1 MHVLPKWTEKRC
13 KISSS
18 IFNVCWPRPSLMSTM
33 WWRSTQLKGTRDQL
47 LPFKKIQTTE
57 ELKRKGKIQ
66 WTQGKEKI
74 EEGHEWNEVAGGP
87 GIQKFL
93 STFTAHNIERKT
105 KLLAISWRKCH
116 NKSFHA
122 SLLVDLHAL
131 QRPQAKNWE
140 KTKADRKKRERERER
155 ERERDQM
162 GLPRELCCRSCSARS
177 THAPAAARSGPTTF
191 LPGHLSLRYPSNG
204 SKELIRGGRWELKQA
219 GRGYIQA
226 AASKARTN
234 RGPKVR

>member
-33 WWRSTQLKGTRDQL
+33 WWRSTQLKGTRDQM

-74 EEGHEWNEVAGGP
+74 EEGHEWNEGAGGP

-140 KTKADRKKRERERER
+140 KTKADRKKGERESEIRWGYRENCVAEVAVHVAHMLR
-155 ERERDQM
+155 RRRDL
-162 GLPRELCCRSCSARS
+162 GRHSSRSPCVIPTMNRRRS
-177 THAPAAARSGPTTF
+177 
-191 LPGHLSLRYPSNG
+191 
-204 SKELIRGGRWELKQA
+204 
-219 GRGYIQA
+219 
-226 AASKARTN
+226 
-234 RGPKVR
+234 